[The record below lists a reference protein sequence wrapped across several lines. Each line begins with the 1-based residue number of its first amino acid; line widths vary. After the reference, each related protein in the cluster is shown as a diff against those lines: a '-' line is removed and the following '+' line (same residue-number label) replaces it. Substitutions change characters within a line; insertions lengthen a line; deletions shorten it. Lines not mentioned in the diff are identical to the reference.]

1 MNLLFDGART
11 LGLELNEEHLRAFEV
26 YYRELVAWN
35 EKVNLTA
42 ITGYDEVQIKHFL
55 DSLTCLL
62 AVQVAKE
69 QSHKVAK
76 EQKTRE
82 PATLHPCS
90 FAPLLPC
97 LVIDIGAGAG
107 FPGLP
112 LKIVC
117 PGLQLTLLEA
127 SGKKVRF
134 LEHIVGRL
142 ELAGVEVIKG
152 RAEELGRDAAHRERY
167 DLALA
172 RAVAELPVLLEYALP
187 FCRLGGLFVAQ
198 KGVEA
203 DAEDKTAEGAMAT
216 LGGSLRRIVRLELPH
231 LAVPRSLVVIEKVA
245 PTPEKYPR
253 RPGIP
258 SKRPIKSQRSKV
270 ARSQSNR
277 AGQ

>member
-1 MNLLFDGART
+1 MNLLFEGARH
-11 LGLELNEEHLRAFEV
+11 LGLELDEEHLRAFEI

-35 EKVNLTA
+35 EKFNLTA

-62 AVQVAKE
+62 ALKGAEARRHEGTK
-69 QSHKVAK
+69 A
-76 EQKTRE
+76 
-82 PATLHPCS
+82 
-90 FAPLLPC
+90 
-97 LVIDIGAGAG
+97 IDIGAGAG

-127 SGKKVRF
+127 TGKKVRF
-134 LEHIVGRL
+134 LEHIVSRL
-142 ELAGVEVIKG
+142 ELEGVEVVKG

-172 RAVAELPVLLEYALP
+172 RAVALP

-198 KGVEA
+198 KGAEG
-203 DAEDKTAEGAMAT
+203 DAEARAAEGAIAT

-231 LAVPRSLVVIEKVA
+231 LAESRSLVVIEKIA

-258 SKRPIKSQRSKV
+258 SKRPIK
-270 ARSQSNR
+270 
-277 AGQ
+277 

>member
-1 MNLLFDGART
+1 MKLLSESAR
-11 LGLELNEEHLRAFEV
+11 LMGLKLNEEHLKAFEI

-35 EKVNLTA
+35 EKFNLTA
-42 ITGYDEVQIKHFL
+42 ITDYDQVQIKHFL

-62 AVQVAKE
+62 AVQSPRSEV
-69 QSHKVAK
+69 
-76 EQKTRE
+76 RGR
-82 PATLHPCS
+82 
-90 FAPLLPC
+90 
-97 LVIDIGAGAG
+97 VIDIGAGAG

-127 SGKKVRF
+127 TGKKVGF
-134 LEHIVGRL
+134 LEHMVSRL

-152 RAEELGRDAAHRERY
+152 RAEELGRDTAHRERY

-172 RAVAELPVLLEYALP
+172 RAVAELPVLVEYALP

-198 KGVEA
+198 KGAKGETEA
-203 DAEDKTAEGAMAT
+203 RAAEGAIAA
-216 LGGSLRRIVRLELPH
+216 LGGSLRRIVHLELPN
-231 LAVPRSLVVIEKVA
+231 LAEPRSLIVVVKIA

-258 SKRPIKSQRSKV
+258 GKRPLKSLI
-270 ARSQSNR
+270 SNL
-277 AGQ
+277 